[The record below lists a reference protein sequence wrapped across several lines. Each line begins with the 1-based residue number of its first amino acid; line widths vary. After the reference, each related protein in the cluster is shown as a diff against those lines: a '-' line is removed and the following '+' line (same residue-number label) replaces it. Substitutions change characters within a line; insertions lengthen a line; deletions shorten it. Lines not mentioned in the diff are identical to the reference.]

1 MIDTPT
7 KHKFTVASLV
17 LMEETGVLP
26 PDHRT
31 ELLNGELIDMS
42 PIKASHAYCVT
53 QLTRFFYQHLPAD
66 QYVVSVQN
74 PMQLSEHSLPQPDVL
89 VARYRAEGYFERHV
103 QPPDVV
109 LLVEVAD
116 SSYRYD
122 RHTKLPE
129 YAAAGVPEY
138 WIVNIGERQLEV
150 YTQPEGNYYK
160 QAVIEKRLWATALGP
175 TLPLKTLFP

>member
-1 MIDTPT
+1 MINTPT
-7 KHKFTVASLV
+7 KHKFTVASLL
-17 LMEETGVLP
+17 LMEETGILP

-42 PIKASHAYCVT
+42 PIKAPHAYCVSM
-53 QLTRFFYQHLPAD
+53 LNRFFSQNLPPD
-66 QYVVSVQN
+66 TYFVSVQN

-109 LLVEVAD
+109 LLIEVAD

-122 RHTKLPE
+122 RQTKLPE

-150 YTQPEGNYYK
+150 YTQPEENYYK
-160 QAVIEKRLWATALGP
+160 QAVIEKRSWVTALGP
-175 TLPLKTLFP
+175 TLPLEMLFS